1 MPTYPVINRET
12 KEKKEL
18 SMSMKAYDEWRKE
31 NPDRDKD
38 RSAGCAGVATEFRWT
53 GEAKSSGWN
62 EVLDRASKQP
72 GATVRKNRDYSF

>member
-1 MPTYPVINRET
+1 MPTYPVINLKT

-18 SMSMKAYDEWRKE
+18 SMTMTKYDQWRKD
-31 NPDRDKD
+31 NPEWDKD
-38 RSAGCAGVATEFRWT
+38 WSEGCASAQEVFRWT

>member
-1 MPTYPVINRET
+1 MPTYPVINLET

-18 SMSMKAYDEWRKE
+18 SMTMKQYDQWRKD
-31 NPDRDKD
+31 NPGWDKD
-38 RSAGCAGVATEFRWT
+38 WQAGWASATEIFRWS
-53 GEAKSSGWN
+53 GEAASSGWN